1 MTEERWRSGSQ
12 QRILRAIEVL
22 ADRPFVAVRPSELA
36 ARLGCSADQAS
47 RTLRNLEDAGW
58 ARASPDGFRIGARA
72 TRLSE
77 GVRAA
82 FAAELRAYLG
92 EGAA

>member
-1 MTEERWRSGSQ
+1 MTEERWRSDGQ

-22 ADRPFVAVRPSELA
+22 ADRPLVAIRPANLA
-36 ARLGCSADQAS
+36 GRIGCSHDQAY

-58 ARASPDGFRIGARA
+58 ACAVEGGFRIGARA

-82 FAAELRAYLG
+82 FAAEIRAYLG
-92 EGAA
+92 GDTP